1 MMKHGFLKFMRNK
14 TLTELVRIIVTKMM
28 PQLQAR
34 YRFDQFRESKYHRHR
49 IGYEL
54 PSIFD
59 CLPSDIAMEVWR
71 EQAKSAQIDLDDI
84 EDCGNDTFLVPST
97 SGACDEK
104 HTVNMID
111 GRCGCY
117 INTEKGTICRHLFA
131 VIDNFNETYDY
142 DIESIDLNWFFD
154 RYKINFDAVSEDG
167 CQQAGSSNRNNNENS
182 NSNSSESVCAIP
194 LQLSDA
200 KQNMKSAQTILSQL
214 KTIKSLVYALNTQ
227 RDSYTNFRTSEED
240 LSIQKAL
247 NEYVIMFLL

>member
-34 YRFDQFRESKYHRHR
+34 YRFDQFRESRYHRHK

-59 CLPSDIAMEVWR
+59 CLPSNIALEVWG
-71 EQAKSAQIDLDDI
+71 EQTKSAQIDADDI

-97 SGACDEK
+97 TGARGDK
-104 HTVNMID
+104 RTVNMID
-111 GRCGCY
+111 GRCDCK
-117 INTEKGTICRHLFA
+117 INSEKGTICRHLFA

-142 DIESIDLNWFFD
+142 NIESIDLKWFFD
-154 RYKINFDAVSEDG
+154 RYKINFDAVSEDNS
-167 CQQAGSSNRNNNENS
+167 QQVPSSRRNNNENS
-182 NSNSSESVCAIP
+182 NSSGCESPNEIP
-194 LQLSDA
+194 LQVSDA

-227 RDSYTNFRTSEED
+227 RDHYTAFRASQED
-240 LSIQKAL
+240 LHVQQSL
-247 NEYVIMFLL
+247 NEYVVY